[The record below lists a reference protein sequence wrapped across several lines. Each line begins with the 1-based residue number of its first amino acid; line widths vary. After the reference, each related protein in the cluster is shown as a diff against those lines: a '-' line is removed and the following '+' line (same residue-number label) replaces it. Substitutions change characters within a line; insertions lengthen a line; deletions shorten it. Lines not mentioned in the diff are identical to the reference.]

1 MPLWQCSIHRWI
13 LGNLAH
19 KMRQGMLGGGSM
31 WEELLIWAVLW
42 RRRSTKR
49 NPFHE
54 SHLDL
59 SVHMFLR
66 WQIPRLLVQPTWAK
80 FLQNWKLYWGAKRW
94 GSQYIFA
101 EQNQHGFFGVCV
113 CVCVS
118 GDGEKVRSRWGGRKS
133 GSWLAIAS
141 ILFTLTVR
149 YVPPI
154 RGSLMRAKKAPK
166 HTNITVLVKL
176 VATDATT
183 TTGKYHVSPSSPG

>member
-1 MPLWQCSIHRWI
+1 MPLWQCSIHPWI

-49 NPFHE
+49 NPFDE

-113 CVCVS
+113 CVCVCR
-118 GDGEKVRSRWGGRKS
+118 GMERKCDHVEEGENLEVDLPLHLFFSHLQWDMFRLSEGHWCVR
-133 GSWLAIAS
+133 
-141 ILFTLTVR
+141 
-149 YVPPI
+149 
-154 RGSLMRAKKAPK
+154 KKHPS
-166 HTNITVLVKL
+166 TRT
-176 VATDATT
+176 
-183 TTGKYHVSPSSPG
+183 SPCL